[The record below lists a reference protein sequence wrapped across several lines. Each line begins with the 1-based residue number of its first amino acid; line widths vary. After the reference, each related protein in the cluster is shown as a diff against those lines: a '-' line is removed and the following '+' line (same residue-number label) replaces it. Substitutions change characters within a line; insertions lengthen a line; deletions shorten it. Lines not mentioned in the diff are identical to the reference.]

1 MLMLRVRPAI
11 ALLVVLCGV
20 VLAVSIRELVASV
33 RFDRV
38 MQLARHL
45 ETGSPVNRGT
55 VTRLA
60 GVADAVVSGGYC
72 RSDIVRAGLTVKLA
86 ELDQR
91 NSYHDYDAWAGAL
104 AAAENYLRHAIGCRP
119 TDGNLWL
126 RLAMVRRAVAEQPTE
141 IAFLMQQSV
150 YYAPAEQAVL
160 VGRFAVWN
168 DAAAGTLEAARSAVE
183 TDLATVLRHGE
194 LPLIRQILERPGVTL
209 GPFVETAVTLL
220 STERRAV
227 LASAKIG
234 L

>member
-1 MLMLRVRPAI
+1 MLRVRPAI
-11 ALLVVLCGV
+11 ALFVVMCSILLVFGIRD
-20 VLAVSIRELVASV
+20 LAASV
-33 RFDRV
+33 RFGRV

-45 ETGSPVNRGT
+45 ETGTPVSRGT
-55 VTRLA
+55 VTGLA
-60 GVADAVVSGGYC
+60 GVADEVVSGGHC
-72 RSDIVRAGLTVKLA
+72 RADIVRAGLTVKLA

-126 RLAMVRRAVAEQPTE
+126 RFAMVRRAVAEQLTE

-150 YYAPAEQAVL
+150 YYAPAEQGVL

-168 DAAAGTLEAARSAVE
+168 DAAATTLEAARSAVE

-194 LPLIRQILERPGVTL
+194 LPLIRQILQKPGERLQPLVDA
-209 GPFVETAVTLL
+209 AVSSL

-227 LASAKIG
+227 LAGAKIG
-234 L
+234 S

>member
-1 MLMLRVRPAI
+1 MLRVRPAI
-11 ALLVVLCGV
+11 ALFVVISAIL
-20 VLAVSIRELVASV
+20 LAFSIRELAASV
-33 RFDRV
+33 RFARV

-45 ETGSPVNRGT
+45 ETGSPVSRGT

-60 GVADAVVSGGYC
+60 GVADDVVSDGYC
-72 RSDIVRAGLTVKLA
+72 RTDIVRAGLTVKLA

-91 NSYHDYDAWAGAL
+91 NSYHDYDAWAGAI
-104 AAAENYLRHAIGCRP
+104 AAAEKYLRHAIGCRP

-150 YYAPAEQAVL
+150 YYAPAEQGVL

-168 DAAAGTLEAARSAVE
+168 DAAATTLEAARSAVE
-183 TDLATVLRHGE
+183 TDLATVLRYGE
-194 LPLIRQILERPGVTL
+194 LPLIRQILRKPGVSL
-209 GPFVETAVTLL
+209 RPIVEAAVTLL

-227 LASAKIG
+227 LAGAQIG